1 MSLAAVPVAPEWDA
15 AESSEETGADVAEG
29 VAGVAAG
36 AGSGADAAGAVVG
49 GGTVAS
55 TPAGATVPAAG
66 AVVAAATGADAS
78 AAHAAFPLPCPEL
91 HEPSAS
97 ATVGATALNAAADR
111 TAPATKRPNRGAGRR
126 RPTRPWLTTVTPR
139 SRLELR
145 LSVGRAT
152 RTRAETT
159 RPGSGTEERSANRQ
173 SPGRRCIG
181 PPTGRPPPLTARGPR
196 PLFAHGNGHLPW
208 SATPAERINALTRT
222 PGPRPRIWR
231 VNDWTLPA
239 TTFASRS
246 PHEPSRHR
254 GAHGLW

>member
-1 MSLAAVPVAPEWDA
+1 VSVAAVPVAPEWDA
-15 AESSEETGADVAEG
+15 AESSEETWADVAGADVAEG
-29 VAGVAAG
+29 VVGVAAG
-36 AGSGADAAGAVVG
+36 AGSGAGAAGAVVV

-55 TPAGATVPAAG
+55 APAGATVPAAG

-111 TAPATKRPNRGAGRR
+111 TAPATRRPKLGEGRR
-126 RPTRPWLTTVTPR
+126 KPTRPWLTTVTPR

-159 RPGSGTEERSANRQ
+159 RRRGGTEERSANRRY
-173 SPGRRCIG
+173 PGRRCIG
-181 PPTGRPPPLTARGPR
+181 PPTGRSAPFTAKGAP
-196 PLFAHGNGHLPW
+196 PLFAHGNGHM
-208 SATPAERINALTRT
+208 AVVG
-222 PGPRPRIWR
+222 GPR
-231 VNDWTLPA
+231 
-239 TTFASRS
+239 
-246 PHEPSRHR
+246 
-254 GAHGLW
+254 

>member
-1 MSLAAVPVAPEWDA
+1 L
-15 AESSEETGADVAEG
+15 G
-29 VAGVAAG
+29 VG
-36 AGSGADAAGAVVG
+36 AAGAVVG

-55 TPAGATVPAAG
+55 APAGATVPAAG

-111 TAPATKRPNRGAGRR
+111 TAPATKRPNRGARRR
-126 RPTRPWLTTVTPR
+126 RPTQPWLTTLTPR

-152 RTRAETT
+152 RTTAETT

-181 PPTGRPPPLTARGPR
+181 PPTGRPAPFTARGHVSCSPMATGIRRCRR
-196 PLFAHGNGHLPW
+196 PPLSASTRSLEHPAPAPEFGASMTGHF
-208 SATPAERINALTRT
+208 RQ
-222 PGPRPRIWR
+222 
-231 VNDWTLPA
+231 
-239 TTFASRS
+239 
-246 PHEPSRHR
+246 PHLRRGHPTNPPRHR
-254 GAHGLW
+254 GRTDSGSHEGRQSGDNGGRLLGHGRWSRTDGDARAA